1 MFQFGKYPMD
11 ILEML
16 SGHQAHQFKGLG
28 LERQLQHQQQVQ
40 LQHQQQLQQQQ
51 QQQGEA
57 SGALL
62 SGLGL
67 GTLQGSRSNA
77 FSDSSSIFAKMSA
90 PPPPIPQQTQSSSS
104 QSSRKSSKMSSSSS
118 GSGTSASGYPQFLR
132 PFHPAEAALAQE
144 QLHSGMGRFDFA
156 GGSSS
161 GGTGVIGGVVTSA
174 PPPPPLHPG
183 LSVPQPSPG
192 PSSSS
197 PSPSSSTTTSNN
209 PPSSSSTV
217 AGLVGAQSDARSL
230 HQQFSCMLAANQYF
244 LSGVPANASLEQFLV
259 QQGPHNHLGLA
270 DSNTGLAP
278 PPALHPSHTHS
289 HPTPQPQQQQ
299 QQLAPH
305 ALSHPHSHAHPHH
318 PLHPA
323 PQPSPLSGFDFQ
335 GIPVLSTNQL
345 ASLMQ
350 QEAGLPLPLPLHLS
364 VPKDDGKGDGGS
376 GAGGSGGSG
385 SRRKKAMAG
394 YLPQRKTEGGGSS
407 SGNNATCHNSS
418 GAHSHDGSSGLVGGG
433 GGVGM
438 RGLGGDPSS
447 ILSSSAPPSSSS
459 STVSSSS
466 SSAPSSNSASV
477 LVSNVSQLSKTD
489 NQSAMTPT
497 VTQPESESLYSCG
510 ECGKSFPHIH
520 SLRRHIRSHEGEV
533 NGPNS
538 NATTNPNAHQHQS
551 DTGLPHSTQDG
562 IPQQNAHHQHDQNQQ
577 QSNPDPSSSSCPSPD
592 KSYCCN
598 ECGKGFKK
606 RGHLLQHGVI
616 HSGARPYACSTCER
630 SFNRRES
637 LTRHEKIH
645 EDKPYRCP
653 ACGRCFRESTSLLN
667 HAASGS
673 CDKPGRRS
681 RSSDGSSSVSSE
693 GKVEGDFQGLGDE
706 KALGYPKTEEGG
718 AGMSCDDLYQQ
729 ERGGNPNTDAIKT
742 EGKYNSPY
750 SRDLY
755 QTSYRVDDY
764 RRPQGNP
771 TPYAGDGSCS
781 NSMSGPALRKAPL
794 APTLHPHPPNQQQ
807 HHHHQPQPHLPLSSL
822 LDDSEDEVT
831 SSAMSA
837 IAAAAAASVLPAEM
851 NSGGAREER
860 RDIIGGLLGG
870 LGFGNMSGPSSTSAG
885 NGTNEEC
892 LNGSM
897 MPLSHPAQQQPN
909 SQNATPNAK
918 TKRPRKPR
926 QKREPRPGGILG
938 EGVKRRR
945 SSQNGSRGEGERPYL
960 CTVCGR
966 GFGRRET
973 LRRHER
979 VHTGEKPF
987 HCDVCG
993 KDFRE
998 PFHLTKHQTV
1008 HSGEKNFKCSLCGKD
1023 FGYAQSLK
1031 RHEKLHLRGDFKP
1044 RRSKT
1049 KSANRAAVS
1058 QDNSQTTTTTTTT
1071 TTPGSYY
1078 SYPQDKAQGSSAST
1092 SNQPPPRLY
1101 TCEICWKSFRHHFH
1115 LTAHH
1120 QAIHEHG
1127 GEKLFS
1133 CEVCGK
1139 AFAYSN
1145 SLTRHRLSQHG
1156 LSRAGPP
1163 TQPAGSGSSGNASS
1177 ITESEAATNALL
1189 HLTSDNGA
1197 HNVQQTHSTISHTQ
1211 HLHPQ
1216 PAGFSPLFYTPE
1228 PNSHDSNASA
1238 PSHSQ
1243 HSHYSHSTVGPL
1255 SHQPPVTGKGQQI
1268 YSGVTGNPI
1277 HSQQQQQHQQHH
1289 HHHHH
1294 SFQMPS
1300 QHLQNPVVQMQD
1312 VQKKKKKKKKKI
1324 RLVSGGQLVREF
1336 TDFESAQRR
1345 RFLKRKKRRLQH
1357 QRKMKKWIA
1366 RLRWAK
1372 YMGGIGINVAG
1383 GTWRVG
1389 RLKFRGL
1396 RSLIVPLSSFPC
1408 PICPST
1414 TFMRRITLSVHRVT
1428 RHPPRK
1434 HGCRAR
1440 LRCVVCGK
1448 RSRRLLS
1455 ALRHRARHL
1464 SQGSFSCPRCPSR
1477 FWNGTLLQRHIFAC
1491 RRVGGG
1497 QKTSPKGTQY
1507 QKGEDPFARSV
1518 GIAMYRH

>member
-1 MFQFGKYPMD
+1 MFQFGKCPMD

-28 LERQLQHQQQVQ
+28 LQHQQQVQ
-40 LQHQQQLQQQQ
+40 LQHPQQLQHQ

-67 GTLQGSRSNA
+67 GSLQGSRSNA
-77 FSDSSSIFAKMSA
+77 FSDSSIFAKMSA
-90 PPPPIPQQTQSSSS
+90 PLPPIPQQTQSASS
-104 QSSRKSSKMSSSSS
+104 QSSRKSSKMSSGS
-118 GSGTSASGYPQFLR
+118 GSTGASGYPQFLR

-156 GGSSS
+156 GGSGTS
-161 GGTGVIGGVVTSA
+161 GSGVIGGVVTSA

-192 PSSSS
+192 PPSSS

-209 PPSSSSTV
+209 PASSSSTV
-217 AGLVGAQSDARSL
+217 AGLVGSQSDARSL

-244 LSGVPANASLEQFLV
+244 LSGMPANASLEQFLV
-259 QQGPHNHLGLA
+259 QQGPHNPLGLSE
-270 DSNTGLAP
+270 SNIGLAP
-278 PPALHPSHTHS
+278 PPALHPSHTHG
-289 HPTPQPQQQQ
+289 HPASQPQQQQ

-318 PLHPA
+318 PLHTA

-335 GIPVLSTNQL
+335 GIPVLSSNQL

-350 QEAGLPLPLPLHLS
+350 QEAGLPLTLPLHLS
-364 VPKDDGKGDGGS
+364 APKDDGKGDGGS
-376 GAGGSGGSG
+376 GAGGGGGSG

-394 YLPQRKTEGGGSS
+394 YLPQRKTDGSS
-407 SGNNATCHNSS
+407 SGSSSSTNCHSSS
-418 GAHSHDGSSGLVGGG
+418 GAHGHDGSSGLVGGG
-433 GGVGM
+433 SGVGM
-438 RGLGGDPSS
+438 RGLAGDPSS
-447 ILSSSAPPSSSS
+447 ILTPSTPSSSSS

-477 LVSNVSQLSKTD
+477 LVSNVSQMPKTD

-497 VTQPESESLYSCG
+497 VSEPEPVFHCG
-510 ECGKSFPHIH
+510 ECGKSFTHIN
-520 SLRRHIRSHEGEV
+520 SLRRHIRNHDDH
-533 NGPNS
+533 NGPNAS
-538 NATTNPNAHQHQS
+538 ANANPNTVHQHQS
-551 DTGLPHSTQDG
+551 DTSLPHSTQDR
-562 IPQQNAHHQHDQNQQ
+562 ISHQHEPN
-577 QSNPDPSSSSCPSPD
+577 QSNPDLSSSSCESPD
-592 KSYCCN
+592 KTYCCN

-616 HSGARPYACSTCER
+616 HSGARPFACSTCQR

-653 ACGRCFRESTSLLN
+653 VCDRCFRESTSLLN
-667 HAASGS
+667 HASSGS
-673 CDKPGRRS
+673 CGKPGRGS
-681 RSSDGSSSVSSE
+681 SGSSDGSSSVSSDD
-693 GKVEGDFQGLGDE
+693 KVEGSEYQGRQLPDD
-706 KALGYPKTEEGG
+706 KALVYQKTEGG
-718 AGMSCDDLYQQ
+718 ATEIPCDALYPQG
-729 ERGGNPNTDAIKT
+729 RAGNPHSADKT

-750 SRDLY
+750 SRDPY

-764 RRPQGNP
+764 RRPQGNL
-771 TPYAGDGSCS
+771 PYSGDGSC
-781 NSMSGPALRKAPL
+781 NNGLSGPALRKAPL
-794 APTLHPHPPNQQQ
+794 APTLHPHPSSQQQQQ
-807 HHHHQPQPHLPLSSL
+807 HHHQQQPHLPLSAL

-837 IAAAAAASVLPAEM
+837 IAAAAAASVLPPEM
-851 NSGGAREER
+851 NNNGGREER

-870 LGFGNMSGPSSTSAG
+870 LGFGTIGGPSSTSTGTGG
-885 NGTNEEC
+885 NDEC
-892 LNGSM
+892 LSGSM
-897 MPLSHPAQQQPN
+897 MPLSHPTQQQPTT
-909 SQNATPNAK
+909 QNATPNAK
-918 TKRPRKPR
+918 PKRPRKPR
-926 QKREPRPGGILG
+926 QKREPRPGGLPG

-945 SSQNGSRGEGERPYL
+945 SQNGPRGEGSERPYL

-1008 HSGEKNFKCSLCGKD
+1008 HSGEKNYKCSLCGKD

-1049 KSANRAAVS
+1049 KSSTNQAS
-1058 QDNSQTTTTTTTT
+1058 QDGSQTN
-1071 TTPGSYY
+1071 PGSYY
-1078 SYPQDKAQGSSAST
+1078 PYPQDKAQGSSAGA
-1092 SNQPPPRLY
+1092 SNQPPPKLY
-1101 TCEICWKSFRHHFH
+1101 TCQICWKTFRHHFQ

-1120 QAIHEHG
+1120 QAIHEQG

-1156 LSRAGPP
+1156 LTRTVPT
-1163 TQPAGSGSSGNASS
+1163 TQPTGGGSGGNSA
-1177 ITESEAATNALL
+1177 TLEESEAATNTLL
-1189 HLTSDNGA
+1189 NLTPDSGG

-1211 HLHPQ
+1211 IHSQ
-1216 PAGFSPLFYTPE
+1216 PAGYSPLFYTPE
-1228 PNSHDSNASA
+1228 SGPHNSNTSA
-1238 PSHSQ
+1238 PPHSQ
-1243 HSHYSHSTVGPL
+1243 HPHYPHSTVAPL
-1255 SHQPPVTGKGQQI
+1255 SHQQPIGGKVQQI
-1268 YSGVTGNPI
+1268 YTGVTANPLHPAPPHI
-1277 HSQQQQQHQQHH
+1277 HISSSSHPQYHQQQPQQQQQH
-1289 HHHHH
+1289 
-1294 SFQMPS
+1294 SFQM
-1300 QHLQNPVVQMQD
+1300 QHQQMQHQVGQVHAD
-1312 VQKKKKKKKKKI
+1312 VAQKKKEKKKKNVRFVHDGQVTSGFGGVQNTRWDRFLMRKK
-1324 RLVSGGQLVREF
+1324 LLLQ
-1336 TDFESAQRR
+1336 QQ
-1345 RFLKRKKRRLQH
+1345 LKRKR
-1357 QRKMKKWIA
+1357 WISQLNWA
-1366 RLRWAK
+1366 RYTA
-1372 YMGGIGINVAG
+1372 GIGINVG
-1383 GTWRVG
+1383 NGIWRAG

-1396 RSLIVPLSSFPC
+1396 RSFMVPFRFFPC

-1414 TFMRRITLSVHRVT
+1414 NFTRRLTLSVHRVI

-1464 SQGSFSCPRCPSR
+1464 SQGYFSCPQCPSR
-1477 FWNGTLLQRHIFAC
+1477 FWNGTLLQRHRFVC
-1491 RRVGGG
+1491 QRFGGA
-1497 QKTSPKGTQY
+1497 QKTPKGTY
-1507 QKGEDPFARSV
+1507 SKKEEYFIERSAGMV
-1518 GIAMYRH
+1518 EYRH

>member
-51 QQQGEA
+51 QQQSEA
-57 SGALL
+57 SSGLL

-67 GTLQGSRSNA
+67 GSLQGSRSNA
-77 FSDSSSIFAKMSA
+77 FADSSSLFAKMSA
-90 PPPPIPQQTQSSSS
+90 PPPPLPQQTQSSSS
-104 QSSRKSSKMSSSSS
+104 QSTRKSSKMSSSSGS
-118 GSGTSASGYPQFLR
+118 GSSASGYPQFLR
-132 PFHPAEAALAQE
+132 TFHPAEAALAQE
-144 QLHSGMGRFDFA
+144 QLHSGMGRFDFS
-156 GGSSS
+156 GGST
-161 GGTGVIGGVVTSA
+161 GGGSGVIGGVVTSA

-209 PPSSSSTV
+209 PPSSSSSV

-230 HQQFSCMLAANQYF
+230 HQQFSCMLAANQYLF
-244 LSGVPANASLEQFLV
+244 SGVPTNASLEQFLV

-278 PPALHPSHTHS
+278 PPALHPSHTHG
-289 HPTPQPQQQQ
+289 HPTNQPQQQQ
-299 QQLAPH
+299 QQLPPH

-323 PQPSPLSGFDFQ
+323 PQPSPLGGFDFQ
-335 GIPVLSTNQL
+335 GIPVLSSNQL

-364 VPKDDGKGDGGS
+364 VPKDDGKGDSGS

-394 YLPQRKTEGGGSS
+394 YLPQRKTDGSS
-407 SGNNATCHNSS
+407 SNSTSSANCHGS
-418 GAHSHDGSSGLVGGG
+418 GAHGHDGSSGLVGGG

-447 ILSSSAPPSSSS
+447 ILSSSTPSSSS

-466 SSAPSSNSASV
+466 SSVPSSNSASV
-477 LVSNVSQLSKTD
+477 LVSNISQNSKPE
-489 NQSAMTPT
+489 NQQSMTPNI
-497 VTQPESESLYSCG
+497 TQTEQDPLFHCG
-510 ECGKSFPHIH
+510 ECGKSFTHLPT
-520 SLRRHIRSHEGEV
+520 LRRHIRCHEDGG
-533 NGPNS
+533 GPNNS
-538 NATTNPNAHQHQS
+538 TNPNTNHQQNHQHQS
-551 DTGLPHSTQDG
+551 DLPHSTQDG
-562 IPQQNAHHQHDQNQQ
+562 ISQNAHHQHE
-577 QSNPDPSSSSCPSPD
+577 NPDPMSSTCSSPD

-616 HSGARPYACSTCER
+616 HSGDRPYACTVCER

-645 EDKPYRCP
+645 EEKPYRCP

-667 HAASGS
+667 HAASGN
-673 CDKPGRRS
+673 CGKPGRRS
-681 RSSDGSSSVSSE
+681 RSSDGSSIGSVD
-693 GKVEGDFQGLGDE
+693 GKVETDFPGAQITDTKDLVFCKNEDG
-706 KALGYPKTEEGG
+706 T
-718 AGMSCDDLYQQ
+718 AGMSCDSLYTQGRNANQ
-729 ERGGNPNTDAIKT
+729 NPVGKT
-742 EGKYNSPY
+742 KEEYNPEY
-750 SRDLY
+750 SRDPY

-764 RRPQGNP
+764 RRQQGNP
-771 TPYAGDGSCS
+771 SSYSGDSCS
-781 NSMSGPALRKAPL
+781 NSMSSPALRKAPL
-794 APTLHPHPPNQQQ
+794 APTLHPHPQNQT
-807 HHHHQPQPHLPLSSL
+807 HHHQPQSHLPLSSL

-851 NSGGAREER
+851 NSNGGREER

-870 LGFGNMSGPSSTSAG
+870 LGFGSMGPSSSTSAG
-885 NGTNEEC
+885 NGGNEEC
-892 LNGSM
+892 LSGSM
-897 MPLSHPAQQQPN
+897 IPLSHPTQQQPN
-909 SQNATPNAK
+909 SQNANNPNAK
-918 TKRPRKPR
+918 PKRPRKPR
-926 QKREPRPGGILG
+926 QKREPRPPGAPG
-938 EGVKRRR
+938 EVVKRRR
-945 SSQNGSRGEGERPYL
+945 SSQSGAAGDGSDRPYL

-966 GFGRRET
+966 GFSRRET

-987 HCDVCG
+987 HCDICG

-1008 HSGEKNFKCSLCGKD
+1008 HSGEKNYKCTLCGKD

-1049 KSANRAAVS
+1049 KSAANQGVPAN
-1058 QDNSQTTTTTTTT
+1058 QEQPDQTNQNNQSN
-1071 TTPGSYY
+1071 PGAYY
-1078 SYPQDKAQGSSAST
+1078 SYSQDKVQGSNAST
-1092 SNQPPPRLY
+1092 SNQPPPKLY

-1139 AFAYSN
+1139 AFSYSN

-1156 LSRAGPP
+1156 LTRAGPT
-1163 TQPAGSGSSGNASS
+1163 TQPTGSDSIGTASS
-1177 ITESEAATNALL
+1177 VSESEAATNALL
-1189 HLTSDNGA
+1189 HISPESGS
-1197 HNVQQTHSTISHTQ
+1197 HGVQQPHSTIAHTQ
-1211 HLHPQ
+1211 HPQ
-1216 PAGFSPLFYTPE
+1216 PAGYSPLFYTPE
-1228 PNSHDSNASA
+1228 SGHHSSNQVTSH
-1238 PSHSQ
+1238 PQ
-1243 HSHYSHSTVGPL
+1243 HLHYSNPTMGPL
-1255 SHQPPVTGKGQQI
+1255 QLQQPISGKQLI
-1268 YSGVTGNPI
+1268 YSGVPSNTLHSTPPHI
-1277 HSQQQQQHQQHH
+1277 HISPPQHSQHHQQQHPFLLQ
-1289 HHHHH
+1289 
-1294 SFQMPS
+1294 PP
-1300 QHLQNPVVQMQD
+1300 HLQSPQPQGD
-1312 VQKKKKKKKKKI
+1312 ATQRKKKKKKKKYKLPLI
-1324 RLVSGGQLVREF
+1324 TGF
-1336 TDFESAQRR
+1336 SAYENARR
-1345 RFLKRKKRRLQH
+1345 QMYLKRKKCRLQ
-1357 QRKMKKWIA
+1357 QQLKRKKWMA
-1366 RLRWAK
+1366 QLKWAK
-1372 YMGGIGINVAG
+1372 FTGGGLGLNVGG
-1383 GTWRVG
+1383 GTWRAG
-1389 RLKFRGL
+1389 RLRFRGL
-1396 RSLIVPLSSFPC
+1396 RSLIVPLKSYTC
-1408 PICPST
+1408 PVCPFT
-1414 TFMRRITLSVHRVT
+1414 TFSSRISLSVHRVT

-1434 HGCRAR
+1434 HGRHNR
-1440 LRCVVCGK
+1440 LRCIVCGK
-1448 RSRRLLS
+1448 RSRRLLT
-1455 ALRHRARHL
+1455 ALCHRAHHL
-1464 SQGSFSCPRCPSR
+1464 SQGGFSCSRCPSR
-1477 FWNGTLLQRHIFAC
+1477 FWNGALLRRHKYAC
-1491 RRVGGG
+1491 RRVNRGIRM
-1497 QKTSPKGTQY
+1497 SIKGTYVVKTEGQT
-1507 QKGEDPFARSV
+1507 ERSTV
-1518 GIAMYRH
+1518 VTGYRH

>member
-1 MFQFGKYPMD
+1 MVPKGDRRAITGIRHFEGQGGRGPYVLHYYFHALLFKRTFSVHEQRDVIEKGNSALPSPSSPSQSTQTSRISAFLSTCRGFVFSLNEDISEKLDYFAAVPGEQGLKILKTPLNSEGEMFQFGKYPMD

-51 QQQGEA
+51 QQQSEA
-57 SGALL
+57 SGGLL

-67 GTLQGSRSNA
+67 GSLQGSRSNA
-77 FSDSSSIFAKMSA
+77 FADSSSLFAKMSA
-90 PPPPIPQQTQSSSS
+90 PPPPLPQQTQSTSS
-104 QSSRKSSKMSSSSS
+104 QSTRKSSKMSSGS
-118 GSGTSASGYPQFLR
+118 GSGSSASGYPQFLR
-132 PFHPAEAALAQE
+132 TFHPAEAALAQE
-144 QLHSGMGRFDFA
+144 QLHSGMGRFDFS
-156 GGSSS
+156 GGS
-161 GGTGVIGGVVTSA
+161 TGGVVTSA

-209 PPSSSSTV
+209 PPSSSSSV

-230 HQQFSCMLAANQYF
+230 HQQFSCMLAANQYLF
-244 LSGVPANASLEQFLV
+244 SGVPTNASLEQFLV

-278 PPALHPSHTHS
+278 PPALHPSHTHG

-299 QQLAPH
+299 QQLPPH

-323 PQPSPLSGFDFQ
+323 PQPSPLGGFDFQ
-335 GIPVLSTNQL
+335 GIPVLSSNQL

-364 VPKDDGKGDGGS
+364 LPKDDGKGDSGS

-394 YLPQRKTEGGGSS
+394 YLPQRKAEGNSS
-407 SGNNATCHNSS
+407 SSTSSANCHGSS
-418 GAHSHDGSSGLVGGG
+418 GAHGHDGSSGLVGGG

-447 ILSSSAPPSSSS
+447 ILSSSTPSSSS

-477 LVSNVSQLSKTD
+477 LVSNISQNPKTE
-489 NQSAMTPT
+489 NQQSMTPNIA
-497 VTQPESESLYSCG
+497 QPEQEPLFHCG
-510 ECGKSFPHIH
+510 ECGKSFNHLP
-520 SLRRHIRSHEGEV
+520 SLRRHIRCHEEDGSR
-533 NGPNS
+533 PNS
-538 NATTNPNAHQHQS
+538 STNPSHQHQS
-551 DTGLPHSTQDG
+551 DLPHSTQDG
-562 IPQQNAHHQHDQNQQ
+562 ISQNAHHQHE
-577 QSNPDPSSSSCPSPD
+577 NPDPMSSACSSPD

-606 RGHLLQHGVI
+606 RGHLLQHGII
-616 HSGARPYACSTCER
+616 HSGARPYACSVCER

-645 EDKPYRCP
+645 EEKPYRCP

-667 HAASGS
+667 HAASGD
-673 CDKPGRRS
+673 CGKPGRRS
-681 RSSDGSSSVSSE
+681 RSSDGSSIGSVE
-693 GKVEGDFQGLGDE
+693 GKVESDFS
-706 KALGYPKTEEGG
+706 GG
-718 AGMSCDDLYQQ
+718 QMTDSKELVFCKNEDSTAGMSCDSLYSQGRSANQ
-729 ERGGNPNTDAIKT
+729 NPVGKT
-742 EGKYNSPY
+742 EEKYNPEY
-750 SRDLY
+750 SRDPY

-764 RRPQGNP
+764 RRQQGNP
-771 TPYAGDGSCS
+771 SSYSGDSCS
-781 NSMSGPALRKAPL
+781 NSMSSPALRKAPL
-794 APTLHPHPPNQQQ
+794 APTLHPHPQNQQ
-807 HHHHQPQPHLPLSSL
+807 HHHQQQSHLPLSSL

-851 NSGGAREER
+851 NSTGGREER

-870 LGFGNMSGPSSTSAG
+870 LGFGSMGASSSTSTG
-885 NGTNEEC
+885 N
-892 LNGSM
+892 
-897 MPLSHPAQQQPN
+897 
-909 SQNATPNAK
+909 
-918 TKRPRKPR
+918 
-926 QKREPRPGGILG
+926 

-945 SSQNGSRGEGERPYL
+945 SNQSGAAGDGSERPYL

-966 GFGRRET
+966 GFSRRET

-987 HCDVCG
+987 HCDICG

-1008 HSGEKNFKCSLCGKD
+1008 HSGEKNYKCTLCGKD

-1031 RHEKLHLRGDFKP
+1031 RHEKLHLREISSRGE
-1044 RRSKT
+1044 
-1049 KSANRAAVS
+1049 
-1058 QDNSQTTTTTTTT
+1058 
-1071 TTPGSYY
+1071 
-1078 SYPQDKAQGSSAST
+1078 DKVQGSNANT
-1092 SNQPPPRLY
+1092 SNQPPPKLY

-1139 AFAYSN
+1139 AFSYSN

-1156 LSRAGPP
+1156 LTRTGPT
-1163 TQPAGSGSSGNASS
+1163 TQPTGSES
-1177 ITESEAATNALL
+1177 IGTAPSVSESEAATNALL
-1189 HLTSDNGA
+1189 HITPESGS
-1197 HNVQQTHSTISHTQ
+1197 HGVQQPHSTIAHTQ
-1211 HLHPQ
+1211 HPQ
-1216 PAGFSPLFYTPE
+1216 PAGYSPLFYTPE
-1228 PNSHDSNASA
+1228 SGHHSSNVNSHPQHLHYSNPTMGPLQLQQPISGKQLIYSGL
-1238 PSHSQ
+1238 PGNTLHSTPPHIHISPPQ
-1243 HSHYSHSTVGPL
+1243 HSHH
-1255 SHQPPVTGKGQQI
+1255 H
-1268 YSGVTGNPI
+1268 
-1277 HSQQQQQHQQHH
+1277 QQQQHPFSMQ
-1289 HHHHH
+1289 
-1294 SFQMPS
+1294 SP
-1300 QHLQNPVVQMQD
+1300 HLQQSPQAQGD
-1312 VQKKKKKKKKKI
+1312 TTQRKKKKRKKKYK
-1324 RLVSGGQLVREF
+1324 LASSMQLMTGF
-1336 TDFESAQRR
+1336 SAYEIARR
-1345 RFLKRKKRRLQH
+1345 RLYLKRKKCRLQ
-1357 QRKMKKWIA
+1357 QQLKRKKWIA
-1366 RLRWAK
+1366 QLKWAKFTGGGLGLNVGGSTWRAGRLR
-1372 YMGGIGINVAG
+1372 
-1383 GTWRVG
+1383 
-1389 RLKFRGL
+1389 FRGL
-1396 RSLIVPLSSFPC
+1396 RSLIVPLKSYSC
-1408 PICPST
+1408 PVCPFT
-1414 TFMRRITLSVHRVT
+1414 TFSSHIILSVHRVT

-1434 HGCRAR
+1434 HGRPDSPA
-1440 LRCVVCGK
+1440 LHSLWETFSKATDSSPSSGPPPL
-1448 RSRRLLS
+1448 SRGVLLLS
-1455 ALRHRARHL
+1455 MSL
-1464 SQGSFSCPRCPSR
+1464 
-1477 FWNGTLLQRHIFAC
+1477 
-1491 RRVGGG
+1491 
-1497 QKTSPKGTQY
+1497 
-1507 QKGEDPFARSV
+1507 
-1518 GIAMYRH
+1518 

>member
-1 MFQFGKYPMD
+1 MP
-11 ILEML
+11 
-16 SGHQAHQFKGLG
+16 
-28 LERQLQHQQQVQ
+28 
-40 LQHQQQLQQQQ
+40 
-51 QQQGEA
+51 
-57 SGALL
+57 
-62 SGLGL
+62 
-67 GTLQGSRSNA
+67 
-77 FSDSSSIFAKMSA
+77 
-90 PPPPIPQQTQSSSS
+90 
-104 QSSRKSSKMSSSSS
+104 
-118 GSGTSASGYPQFLR
+118 
-132 PFHPAEAALAQE
+132 
-144 QLHSGMGRFDFA
+144 
-156 GGSSS
+156 
-161 GGTGVIGGVVTSA
+161 
-174 PPPPPLHPG
+174 
-183 LSVPQPSPG
+183 
-192 PSSSS
+192 
-197 PSPSSSTTTSNN
+197 
-209 PPSSSSTV
+209 
-217 AGLVGAQSDARSL
+217 
-230 HQQFSCMLAANQYF
+230 
-244 LSGVPANASLEQFLV
+244 
-259 QQGPHNHLGLA
+259 
-270 DSNTGLAP
+270 
-278 PPALHPSHTHS
+278 
-289 HPTPQPQQQQ
+289 
-299 QQLAPH
+299 
-305 ALSHPHSHAHPHH
+305 
-318 PLHPA
+318 
-323 PQPSPLSGFDFQ
+323 
-335 GIPVLSTNQL
+335 
-345 ASLMQ
+345 
-350 QEAGLPLPLPLHLS
+350 
-364 VPKDDGKGDGGS
+364 
-376 GAGGSGGSG
+376 
-385 SRRKKAMAG
+385 
-394 YLPQRKTEGGGSS
+394 
-407 SGNNATCHNSS
+407 
-418 GAHSHDGSSGLVGGG
+418 
-433 GGVGM
+433 
-438 RGLGGDPSS
+438 
-447 ILSSSAPPSSSS
+447 
-459 STVSSSS
+459 
-466 SSAPSSNSASV
+466 
-477 LVSNVSQLSKTD
+477 KTD

-497 VTQPESESLYSCG
+497 VTQPEPEPLYHCR
-510 ECGKSFPHIH
+510 ECGKTFTHLP
-520 SLRRHIRSHEGEV
+520 SLRRHIRSHEGDV
-533 NGPNS
+533 NDPNS
-538 NATTNPNAHQHQS
+538 SANPNPNTSHQHQS
-551 DTGLPHSTQDG
+551 DTSLPHSTQDG
-562 IPQQNAHHQHDQNQQ
+562 IPHQNAHHQHEQNQQ
-577 QSNPDPSSSSCPSPD
+577 QSNPDLASSSCPSPD
-592 KSYCCN
+592 KSYCCD

-673 CDKPGRRS
+673 CDKPGRGSRS

-693 GKVEGDFQGLGDE
+693 GKVENDFQGLGEE
-706 KALGYPKTEEGG
+706 KGLGYEKTEGSAAEI
-718 AGMSCDDLYQQ
+718 SCDALYQQ
-729 ERGGNPNTDAIKT
+729 ERGGNPNAGIKT
-742 EGKYNSPY
+742 EGKYNSAY

-771 TPYAGDGSCS
+771 TSYSGDGSCS
-781 NSMSGPALRKAPL
+781 NNMSGPALRKAPL
-794 APTLHPHPPNQQQ
+794 APTLHPHPANQQQ
-807 HHHHQPQPHLPLSSL
+807 HHHHQQQPHLPLSSL

-851 NSGGAREER
+851 NTSGGREER

-870 LGFGNMSGPSSTSAG
+870 LGFGSMSGPSSTSAG
-885 NGTNEEC
+885 NGGNEEC

-897 MPLSHPAQQQPN
+897 MPLSHPAQQQQQPN
-909 SQNATPNAK
+909 SQNATSDAK
-918 TKRPRKPR
+918 PKRPRKPR
-926 QKREPRPGGILG
+926 QKREPRPGGIPG

-945 SSQNGSRGEGERPYL
+945 NNQNGARGDGSERPYL

-1008 HSGEKNFKCSLCGKD
+1008 HSGEKNYKCSLCGKD

-1049 KSANRAAVS
+1049 KSSANRGTANQES
-1058 QDNSQTTTTTTTT
+1058 SQTNT
-1071 TTPGSYY
+1071 GSYY
-1078 SYPQDKAQGSSAST
+1078 PYPQDKAQESGAST

-1156 LSRAGPP
+1156 LARAGPA
-1163 TQPAGSGSSGNASS
+1163 TQTTGSGSSGNATSL
-1177 ITESEAATNALL
+1177 TESEAATNALL
-1189 HLTSDNGA
+1189 HLTPDSGG
-1197 HNVQQTHSTISHTQ
+1197 HGVQQTHSTISHTQ
-1211 HLHPQ
+1211 HLHSQ
-1216 PAGFSPLFYTPE
+1216 PAGYSPLFYTPE
-1228 PNSHDSNASA
+1228 SAHNTNTSA

-1243 HSHYSHSTVGPL
+1243 HPHYSHPTVGPL
-1255 SHQPPVTGKGQQI
+1255 PHQQPVTGKGQQI

-1277 HSQQQQQHQQHH
+1277 HSAPPHVHISSSSLSQHQQPQQPPQQQS
-1289 HHHHH
+1289 
-1294 SFQMPS
+1294 SFPMLPP
-1300 QHLQNPVVQMQD
+1300 HLQHPVVPMPD
-1312 VQKKKKKKKKKI
+1312 VVQKKKKKKKKKI
-1324 RLVSGGQLVREF
+1324 RFVSGGQLVREF
-1336 TDFESAQRR
+1336 TNFENAQRN

-1357 QRKMKKWIA
+1357 QLKVKKWIA
-1366 RLRWAK
+1366 QLKWAK
-1372 YMGGIGINVAG
+1372 YTGGITINVGG

-1389 RLKFRGL
+1389 RLRFRGL
-1396 RSLIVPLSSFPC
+1396 RSLIIPLRSFPC

-1414 TFMRRITLSVHRVT
+1414 TFTRRITLSVHRVT

-1440 LRCVVCGK
+1440 LRCIVCGK

-1491 RRVGGG
+1491 RRIGVGR
-1497 QKTSPKGTQY
+1497 KTSPKGAY
-1507 QKGEDPFARSV
+1507 SQKGEDHFARAG
-1518 GIAMYRH
+1518 GIAVYRH